1 MKAAEDEFMKCL
13 IRQGRINY
21 SVDGGGGGGNESHL

>member
-21 SVDGGGGGGNESHL
+21 SADGGGGGGWE